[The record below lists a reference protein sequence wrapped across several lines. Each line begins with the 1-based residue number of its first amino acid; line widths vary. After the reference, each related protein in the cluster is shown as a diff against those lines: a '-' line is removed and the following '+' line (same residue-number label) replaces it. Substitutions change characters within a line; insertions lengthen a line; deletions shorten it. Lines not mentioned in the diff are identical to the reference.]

1 MIGETTR
8 YLEIARLARAE
19 YLSRWRRIAEKPR
32 TALRYHESSMPS
44 HQTRV
49 RVRYAETDQMG
60 VVYYANYLVWM
71 EVARVEFCK
80 ALGFRYRDMEIEDGV
95 MIAVVEAQCRYLYPA
110 RFDDEV
116 IVETQIEAANPRI
129 VSFGYEMRL
138 AESGR
143 KLATGSTRH
152 IFCNRE
158 MKPVRLPLKYRQMF
172 GVA

>member
-1 MIGETTR
+1 M
-8 YLEIARLARAE
+8 
-19 YLSRWRRIAEKPR
+19 S
-32 TALRYHESSMPS
+32 S

-80 ALGFRYRDMEIEDGV
+80 ALGFRYKDMELDDGV
-95 MIAVVEAQCRYLYPA
+95 LLAVVEAHCRYQYPA

-116 IVETQIEAANPRI
+116 IVETNIAEANSRI

-138 AESGR
+138 AEGNR

-152 IFCNRE
+152 LFCNRE
-158 MKPVRLPLKYRQMF
+158 MQPVRLPAKYRAMF
-172 GVA
+172 GIE

>member
-1 MIGETTR
+1 MQ
-8 YLEIARLARAE
+8 
-19 YLSRWRRIAEKPR
+19 
-32 TALRYHESSMPS
+32 S

-80 ALGFRYRDMEIEDGV
+80 ALGFRYKDMEIDDGV
-95 MIAVVEAQCRYLYPA
+95 LIAVVEAQCRYLCPA

-116 IVETQIEAANPRI
+116 IVETRIADANTRV
-129 VSFGYEMRL
+129 VSFAYEMRL
-138 AESGR
+138 AEGDR

-158 MKPVRLPLKYRQMF
+158 MKPVRLPVKYRKAF
-172 GVA
+172 GIA